1 MTRWA
6 FRNLKAHTG
15 RLILT
20 VVAISIG
27 VAFVAGTF
35 IFTDTL
41 QKAFNQLTQTQPY
54 DVEILA
60 AGELAQDFRSQPE
73 LPADLI
79 EIIGA
84 LPEVKTVSGNVQLR
98 GVEVLDSTGAVRE
111 GFGPRFGAGW
121 IPDEGL
127 RQLRL
132 IEGAAPLTSSQVA
145 IDEANAKRL
154 GYLIGD
160 QIQVATP
167 LGVKEFEL
175 VGIFDFGIS
184 ASFGGATITAFDLAT
199 ARSFLNDPANVSTVL
214 VDANEGTSPEE
225 LRTAITEVLPVGAQ
239 AVTNEEAADELRQQI
254 AEALGIFNTI
264 LLAFAGIALVV
275 GSFIIANTF
284 TMLVAQRAR
293 ELALLRAIGASRR
306 QITSAVLT
314 EAGLIGLLSSVIG
327 VGLGVGLAFGLRAAL
342 RLFGLDTPFGG
353 LIVAPRTIAV
363 ALAVGVIITLLVAW
377 LPAKRAG
384 SLPPVAAMRDDV
396 SLPSRS
402 LNWRIFSGL
411 ALILA
416 SIAAGWF
423 ALEVSVED
431 SGRGAQLAGVS
442 AATGLLGLVVLAP
455 SLVRSVIG
463 FLGAPF
469 SFRPV
474 GKLARENDQRNPRR
488 TAATASALMIG
499 LALITALATLG
510 ASLQVSVSETI
521 DEVIG
526 ADLVLSPSGFGSFS
540 PEVSK
545 IVQANP
551 NVSEVAAI
559 RSVPALI
566 GADFF
571 AGTPGEVTVL
581 NGVSPDAF
589 EGLLAVEVVEGD
601 LSRLD
606 IGKVAIDTESAKA
619 FNLAV
624 GDTTTLT
631 FSIFPLPLE
640 VVAIYEGALLING
653 FLTSTTALEVA
664 GVPPADSAVF
674 AKVSDDSLIAQTQ
687 LQIKDSLSQYPGVE
701 VVNQAE
707 FKDQVQG
714 QVDQLLALVTLL
726 ILLAV
731 IVAFVGVVN
740 TLALGV
746 IERTREIGLLR
757 AIGMSRRQI
766 GRMVVIE
773 SFLITLFGLTLGLA
787 MGLIFGVLLQQVLKT
802 EGLQTLA
809 IPAERIAIVAL
820 VIAIAGV
827 VAAIWPA
834 RRAAKLNM
842 LRAIATE

>member
-6 FRNLKAHTG
+6 FRNLKAHVG

-41 QKAFNQLTQTQPY
+41 QKAFDQLTQTQPY
-54 DVEILA
+54 DVEVVA
-60 AGELAQDFRSQPE
+60 SGELAQDFRSQPE
-73 LPADLI
+73 LPASLI
-79 EIIGA
+79 ETIAA
-84 LPEVKTVSGNVQLR
+84 LPQVAAVSGNVQLR
-98 GVEVLDSTGAVRE
+98 GVEVLDRDGLVRQ
-111 GFGPRFGAGW
+111 GFGPRFGVGW
-121 IPDEGL
+121 VPQDEL

-132 IEGAAPLTSSQVA
+132 LEGAAPVNSDQVA
-145 IDEANAKRL
+145 IDQTNAERL
-154 GYLIGD
+154 GYQVGD
-160 QIQVATP
+160 QIDVATP
-167 LGVKEFEL
+167 AGVKSLEL
-175 VGIFDFGIS
+175 TGIFDFGIS
-184 ASFGGATITAFDLAT
+184 ASFGGATITAFDLET
-199 ARSFLNDPANVSTVL
+199 ARGFLNDPANISTVL
-214 VDANEGTSPEE
+214 IDGTDQITTEE
-225 LRTAITEVLPVGAQ
+225 LRVAVTEVLPVGAQ
-239 AVTNEEAADELRQQI
+239 AVTNEEAADELRTQI
-254 AEALGIFNTI
+254 ADALGIFNTI

-293 ELALLRAIGASRR
+293 ELALLRAIGASRK
-306 QITSAVLT
+306 QITTAVLT
-314 EAGLIGLLSSVIG
+314 EAGLLGLISSIIG

-342 RLFGLDTPFGG
+342 RLFGVEAPFGG
-353 LIVAPRTIAV
+353 LIVAPRTIAI
-363 ALAVGVIITLLVAW
+363 ALAVGVTVTLLVAW

-384 SLPPVAAMRDDV
+384 SLPPVAAMRDEV
-396 SLPSRS
+396 SLPSNS
-402 LNWRIFSGL
+402 LRWRIVAGVALLTIALLSGWL
-411 ALILA
+411 
-416 SIAAGWF
+416 
-423 ALEVSVED
+423 ALEVSVDD

-442 AATGLLGLVVLAP
+442 AATGLLGFVIIAP
-455 SLVRSVIG
+455 ALVRSVIG

-526 ADLVLSPSGFGSFS
+526 ADLVLSPSGFGNFS
-540 PEVSK
+540 PAVQQ
-545 IVQANP
+545 IVKDNP
-551 NVSEVAAI
+551 NVAEAAAI

-581 NGVSPDAF
+581 NGVSPEAF
-589 EGLLAVEVVEGD
+589 SGLLAVETIEGD
-601 LSRLD
+601 LSKLD
-606 IGKVAIDTESAKA
+606 IGKVAIDLETAESFK
-619 FNLAV
+619 LKV

-640 VVAIYEGALLING
+640 VVAIYQGALLVSG

-674 AKVSDDSLIAQTQ
+674 AKVSDPNLIDETQ
-687 LQIKDSLSQYPGVE
+687 IQIKEALSDFPGVE

-707 FKDQVQG
+707 FKEQVQS
-714 QVDQLLALVTLL
+714 QIDQLLALVTLL

-766 GRMVVIE
+766 ARMVVIE
-773 SFLITLFGLTLGLA
+773 SFLITLFGLALGVVL
-787 MGLIFGVLLQQVLKT
+787 GLIFGVLLQQVLKA

-809 IPAERIAIVAL
+809 IPAERISVIAL
-820 VIAIAGV
+820 VIAVAGV

-834 RRAAKLNM
+834 RRAARLNM

>member
-1 MTRWA
+1 MNRWA
-6 FRNLKAHTG
+6 FRNLRAHTG
-15 RLILT
+15 RLLLT
-20 VVAISIG
+20 VIAISIG

-73 LPADLI
+73 LPANLI
-79 EIIGA
+79 TDIAA
-84 LPEVKTVSGNVQLR
+84 LPEVGAVSGNVQIR
-98 GVEVLDSTGAVRE
+98 GVEVLDKSGAVRE
-111 GFGPRFGAGW
+111 GFGPRFGVGW
-121 IPDEGL
+121 VPEDSL

-132 IEGAAPLTSSQVA
+132 IEGAAPTDSNEVA
-145 IDEANAKRL
+145 IDETNANRL
-154 GYLIGD
+154 EYRVGD
-160 QIQVATP
+160 QVEVATP
-167 LGVKEFEL
+167 AGVRQFEL
-175 VGIFDFGIS
+175 TGIFDFGIS
-184 ASFGGATITAFDLAT
+184 ATFGGATITAFDLDT
-199 ARSFLNDPANVSTVL
+199 ARSFLNDPANVSTIL
-214 VDANEGTSPEE
+214 VDATEDTSPEQ
-225 LRTAITEVLPVGAQ
+225 LRTAITEVLPVGTE

-254 AEALGIFNTI
+254 ADALGIFNTI

-293 ELALLRAIGASRR
+293 ELALLRAIGATRK
-306 QITSAVLT
+306 QITTAVLT
-314 EAGLIGLLSSVIG
+314 EAGLLGLIASVIG

-342 RLFGLDTPFGG
+342 RLFGVEAPFGG

-363 ALAVGVIITLLVAW
+363 ALAVGVTITLLVAW

-384 SLPPVAAMRDDV
+384 SLPPVAAMRDEV

-402 LNWRIFSGL
+402 LRWRVISGVV
-411 ALILA
+411 LILL
-416 SIAAGWF
+416 SVAAGWL
-423 ALEVSVED
+423 ALDVSPQD
-431 SGRGAQLAGVS
+431 SGRGAQLAGAS
-442 AATGLLGLVVLAP
+442 AAAGLLGLIILAP
-455 SLVRSVIG
+455 ALVRSVIG

-540 PEVSK
+540 PEVSQ
-545 IVQANP
+545 IVARNP

-581 NGVSPDAF
+581 NGINPEAF
-589 EGLLAVEVVEGD
+589 DGLLAVDVTDGD
-601 LSRLD
+601 LKELD
-606 IGKVAIDTESAKA
+606 IGTVAVDTETAETFDLS
-619 FNLAV
+619 V

-631 FSIFPLPLE
+631 FSIFPLPLK
-640 VVAIYEGALLING
+640 VVAIYESALLVNG

-674 AKVSDDSLIAQTQ
+674 AKIRDENLISQTQ
-687 LQIKDSLSQYPGVE
+687 IQIKEALSGYPGVE

-773 SFLITLFGLTLGLA
+773 SFLITLFGLALGVALGLV
-787 MGLIFGVLLQQVLKT
+787 FGILLQQVLRG

-827 VAAIWPA
+827 IAAIWPA
-834 RRAAKLNM
+834 RRAARLNM

>member
-20 VVAISIG
+20 VIAISIG

-41 QKAFNQLTQTQPY
+41 QKAFNQLTQSQPY
-54 DVEILA
+54 DVEVSA
-60 AGELAQDFRSQPE
+60 SGELAQDFRSQPE
-73 LPADLI
+73 LPSSLI
-79 EIIGA
+79 DTIA
-84 LPEVKTVSGNVQLR
+84 QLPEVGSISGNVQLR
-98 GVEVLDSTGAVRE
+98 GIEVLDRDGAIRD
-111 GFGPRFGAGW
+111 GFGPRFGVGW
-121 IPDEGL
+121 VTQENL

-132 IEGAAPLTSSQVA
+132 IAGNAPVNAQQVA
-145 IDEANAKRL
+145 IDETNAKRL
-154 GYLIGD
+154 DYRVGD
-160 QIQVATP
+160 QIKVATP
-167 LGVKEFEL
+167 LGVRTFEL
-175 VGIFDFGIS
+175 TGIFDFGIS

-199 ARSFLNDPANVSTVL
+199 ARGFLNEPTNVSTVL
-214 VDANEGTSPEE
+214 VDAAPGVSVEQ
-225 LRTAITEVLPVGAQ
+225 LRTAVAEVLPVGTQ

-254 AEALGIFNTI
+254 SNALGIFNTI

-293 ELALLRAIGASRR
+293 ELALLRAIGASRK
-306 QITSAVLT
+306 QITTAVLT
-314 EAGLIGLLSSVIG
+314 EAGVLGLVSSLIG

-342 RLFGLDTPFGG
+342 RLFGVEAPFGG
-353 LIVAPRTIAV
+353 LIIAPRTIAI
-363 ALAVGVIITLLVAW
+363 ALAVGVSITLLVAW

-384 SLPPVAAMRDDV
+384 SMPPVAAMRDDV
-396 SLPSRS
+396 SMPPRS
-402 LNWRIFSGL
+402 LRCRVALGL
-411 ALILA
+411 ALLIV
-416 SIAAGWF
+416 SFVAGFF
-423 ALEVSVED
+423 ALQVSVND
-431 SGRGAQLAGVS
+431 SARGAQLAGVS
-442 AATGLLGLVVLAP
+442 AAAGLFGFVILAP
-455 SLVRSVIG
+455 SLVRPVIG

-469 SFRPV
+469 SFQPV
-474 GKLARENDQRNPRR
+474 GKLARENNQRNPRR

-526 ADLVLSPSGFGSFS
+526 ADLVLSPAGFGTFS
-540 PEVSK
+540 PEVQE
-545 IVQANP
+545 IVRAHP
-551 NVSEVAAI
+551 NVTEVAAI

-581 NGVSPDAF
+581 SGVDPDAF
-589 EGLLAVEVVEGD
+589 DGLLAVDVLEGD
-601 LSRLD
+601 MSELA
-606 IGKVAIDTESAKA
+606 IGKVAIDAEAA
-619 FNLAV
+619 EQFGLAL

-640 VVAIYEGALLING
+640 VVAIYERALIVNG
-653 FLTSTTALEVA
+653 FLTSTAALEVA

-674 AKVSDDSLIAQTQ
+674 AKVGDVAQIADTQ
-687 LQIKDSLSQYPGVE
+687 LQIKESLTEYPGVE

-707 FKDQVQG
+707 FKEQVQG

-726 ILLAV
+726 IMLAV

-757 AIGMSRRQI
+757 AIGMARRQI
-766 GRMVVIE
+766 ARMVVIE
-773 SFLITLFGLTLGLA
+773 SFLITLFGLALGLLL
-787 MGLIFGVLLQQVLKT
+787 GLVYGVLLQQVLKG

-809 IPAERIAIVAL
+809 IPAERIGIVAM
-820 VIAIAGV
+820 VIAVAGV
-827 VAAIWPA
+827 IAAIWPA
-834 RRAAKLNM
+834 RRASRLNM
-842 LRAIATE
+842 LRAIASE